1 MCISLLASKGSRSE
15 VRQVHGS
22 GQQHFRRLGS
32 EEAVLIW
39 LPLEE
44 PFPATCCSLKQPRS
58 GVIFSRK
65 LMVCNTVYLYSHA
78 DGLDMPLVIWL
89 CALNTLKQFTVTET
103 KLQGWYLWNPGVVLS
118 SLNILINCKG
128 MCFINVTEQNTQ
140 VE

>member
-1 MCISLLASKGSRSE
+1 
-15 VRQVHGS
+15 
-22 GQQHFRRLGS
+22 
-32 EEAVLIW
+32 
-39 LPLEE
+39 
-44 PFPATCCSLKQPRS
+44 
-58 GVIFSRK
+58 
-65 LMVCNTVYLYSHA
+65 
-78 DGLDMPLVIWL
+78 MPLVIWL